1 MFYVTRQ
8 MAIFDRT
15 NGPFID
21 TLAAFACIFVSA
33 YIFSKCCKSAV
44 AVANAIEK
52 RTIASVENM
61 G

>member
-1 MFYVTRQ
+1 